1 MSKLKAFLANVNIAA
16 QAVITTANAI
26 LTGKTPVPDTI
37 ERLNVTF
44 DIAKEGTSISGRSV
58 LESANGVN
66 WGAISDNNE
75 VVVVPNPDGS
85 IVLCDNHLKQ
95 LIVSAPIDAGIKAMR
110 NLKNATSTARVRI
123 NGDGEEFTAVISFS
137 DDKSLSDGLSD
148 CVRMLGTE
156 EATVSSEASTVSVK
170 AALGAVMEETLT
182 GWAKPNLMR
191 PDKNATAPESATPAA
206 PAAESAEKPA
216 PAEPSAPAAP
226 AAESTATKPAAPA
239 AEPTAA
245 ETTAAE
251 SAEKPAPA
259 EPSAPAAPAAES
271 AEKSAPAETVTE
283 SADKDE
289 LSLDAIAIDGEI
301 DSTEPFA
308 NLFVN
313 PTE

>member
-26 LTGKTPVPDTI
+26 LTGKTPVPETI

-58 LESANGVN
+58 LESENGVN
-66 WGAISDNNE
+66 WGKISNNDE

-123 NGDGEEFTAVISFS
+123 NGDGEDFTAVISFG

-156 EATVSSEASTVSVK
+156 EAAVSSEASTVSVK

-191 PDKNATAPESATPAA
+191 PDKNAAAPESATSAA

-226 AAESTATKPAAPA
+226 AAEPTATKPAAPA
-239 AEPTAA
+239 AE
-245 ETTAAE
+245 
-251 SAEKPAPA
+251 SAPA

-271 AEKSAPAETVTE
+271 AEKPAPAETVAE

>member
-226 AAESTATKPAAPA
+226 AAES
-239 AEPTAA
+239 
-245 ETTAAE
+245 
-251 SAEKPAPA
+251 
-259 EPSAPAAPAAES
+259 